1 MNRRSFFKFL
11 PVAPVVLIA
20 EGARAATKD
29 QEPDQNILT
38 LIPSKEIQNRPNSLM
53 MREQD
58 KSRTLNLSIGKDG
71 NLWIKSVKDNVW
83 KKLQTVSP

>member
-1 MNRRSFFKFL
+1 
-11 PVAPVVLIA
+11 
-20 EGARAATKD
+20 
-29 QEPDQNILT
+29 
-38 LIPSKEIQNRPNSLM
+38 M